1 MNDIEQS
8 VTKLL
13 LATKQLLEG
22 LTQWS
27 TSRISEQQVYDIF
40 HSLTSQFA
48 QAKRA
53 FESADI
59 SMA

>member
-13 LATKQLLEG
+13 LATKQLLDG

-27 TSRISEQQVYDIF
+27 NGRINDQQVYDIF
-40 HSLTSQFA
+40 HSLTAQFA